1 MAGLEK
7 CDMNLPPTASPD
19 EPIGL
24 SILVPVYNEAGT
36 IRRVLDSLGRVPF
49 PTRTEIV
56 VVDDGSTDGTIQ
68 LLRELPSSSNI
79 RTFFHERNQGKGR
92 TIRTALEHARGRVV
106 VVQDADEELDPNDL
120 RPLYDIVSRSP
131 GVVCYGSR
139 FAGDVRS
146 FRGQP
151 TYWANRL
158 LNAFCNLVNGLH
170 LTDMN
175 TCYKMMPVDVARRLN
190 ITSRGFAMEPEITTK
205 LARMGQTIVEH
216 PITYRPR
223 SKAQGK
229 KIRLADFFRYLAA
242 IIRFRFA
249 PLDSPRR

>member
-1 MAGLEK
+1 
-7 CDMNLPPTASPD
+7 MNPRPHTPGD
-19 EPIGL
+19 KPIGL
-24 SILVPVYNEAGT
+24 SILVPVYNEAAT
-36 IRRVLDSLGRVPF
+36 IHSVLDCLRAVPF

-56 VVDDGSTDGTIQ
+56 VVDDGSTDGTAR
-68 LLRELPSSSNI
+68 LLRETPPCSHMQI
-79 RTFFHERNQGKGR
+79 IFHERNCGKGR
-92 TIRTALEHARGRVV
+92 AIRTALDHARGEVV

-120 RPLYDIVSRSP
+120 QPLYDIVSRSH
-131 GVVCYGSR
+131 GTVCYGSR

-146 FRGQP
+146 FRRQP
-151 TYWANRL
+151 TYWANRF
-158 LNAFCNLVNGLH
+158 LNAVCNLVNRLH

-175 TCYKMMPVDVARRLN
+175 TCYKMMPADVARRLD
-190 ITSRGFAMEPEITTK
+190 ITSRGFAVEPEITTK
-205 LARMGQTIVEH
+205 LARMGVTIVEH

-249 PLDSPRR
+249 APPPPRR